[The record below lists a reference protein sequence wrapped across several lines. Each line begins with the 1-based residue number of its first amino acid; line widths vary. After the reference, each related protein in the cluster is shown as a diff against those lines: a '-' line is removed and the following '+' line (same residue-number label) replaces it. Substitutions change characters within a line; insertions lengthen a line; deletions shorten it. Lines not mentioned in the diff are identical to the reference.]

1 MAKTDEI
8 HTISLS
14 FTDLPEDAQ
23 RCIVSFLT
31 PSDISNFAS
40 TAKRFVSLC
49 RDDPRLW
56 FNMCDRKWGSKT
68 QIDKWGNGKISYKL
82 LYNTLLEY
90 EDLIGF
96 WCRNGAESDSPL
108 IFFEWGPFYVAGS
121 RVKPARTGTYEVIKL
136 PFLWMG
142 ITPKGEIVNYLNPV
156 ELSETVM
163 NSDDLGFGV
172 SELVPVNVKF
182 IRKTHVV
189 VKENGNEFG
198 YLGNVSNS
206 GNMREEEYEDLCV
219 SAGSS
224 PDRLMFEIYQYFA
237 KKTGPG
243 GNGSARRQRGR
254 EGERQ
259 RRRLWY
265 PESYVKIAN
274 CSPTPARPLQG
285 LWKGLCNDMI
295 LEFFLVS
302 YDEIGGVACRRLVD
316 LCFPFSTYV
325 PVVWISNTVS
335 IQSPLSSEEKII
347 YESRM
352 HIEPLTET
360 DEPCEILP
368 CSDKREISCMLCLN
382 SSYGSVAVHPRQA
395 EGRIWQYENG
405 TFGFGFLRDNYI
417 IDLRCIAQNGQV
429 LEGADFSCE

>member
-1 MAKTDEI
+1 MRNAASS
-8 HTISLS
+8 HFSFHQIS
-14 FTDLPEDAQ
+14 P
-23 RCIVSFLT
+23 I
-31 PSDISNFAS
+31 NFVS

-90 EDLIGF
+90 ENLIGF

-121 RVKPARTGTYEVIKL
+121 RVKPARTGTYKVVKL

-142 ITPKGEIVNYLNPV
+142 ITPKAEIVNYLNPV

-189 VKENGNEFG
+189 VKENGP
-198 YLGNVSNS
+198 S
-206 GNMREEEYEDLCV
+206 
-219 SAGSS
+219 
-224 PDRLMFEIYQYFA
+224 
-237 KKTGPG
+237 
-243 GNGSARRQRGR
+243 GNGSAKRQRGR
-254 EGERQ
+254 EGEGREEGCGI
-259 RRRLWY
+259 L
-265 PESYVKIAN
+265 
-274 CSPTPARPLQG
+274 
-285 LWKGLCNDMI
+285 KGLCNDMI

-325 PVVWISNTVS
+325 P
-335 IQSPLSSEEKII
+335 
-347 YESRM
+347 
-352 HIEPLTET
+352 PLTET

-405 TFGFGFLRDNYI
+405 TFGFGFLRDNYV
-417 IDLRCIAQNGQV
+417 IDLRCIAQNGQ
-429 LEGADFSCE
+429 GAKAISCFVNGW